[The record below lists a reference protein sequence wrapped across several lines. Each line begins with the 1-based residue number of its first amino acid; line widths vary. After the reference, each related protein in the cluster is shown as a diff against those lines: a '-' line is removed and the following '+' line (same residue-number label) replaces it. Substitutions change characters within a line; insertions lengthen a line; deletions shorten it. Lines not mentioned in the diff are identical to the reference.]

1 MSDRYF
7 VDTIILVYANDRSEK
22 RKHQIA
28 KNIILDGIKNECAV
42 ISAQVLSEFYV
53 TITQK
58 VKETVTHEVAL
69 QEIRLLRFIEIT
81 TIDFGLIIKAIDI
94 VQKNK
99 LSYWDSLILAAAI
112 TSGVGILYSEDLNH
126 GQVIDGVKIVN
137 PFL

>member
-7 VDTIILVYANDRSEK
+7 VDTSILVYANDRSEK

-28 KNIILDGIKNECAV
+28 KNLILDGMKNECAV

-58 VKETVTHEVAL
+58 VKETVTHEVAF
-69 QEIRLLRFIEIT
+69 QEIRLLRFIEIV
-81 TIDFGLIIKAIDI
+81 TIDFDLIIKAFDI
-94 VQKNK
+94 TQKNK

-126 GQVIDGVKIVN
+126 GQLIDNVKIVN
-137 PFL
+137 PFI